1 MEESDCNINKA
12 PVKQLQEAESEFK
25 IRQDKMASEKIMS
38 FGEAN
43 GGRGGG
49 VSITFSEAGRPERGR
64 GEGGMA
70 SSPGSASPAGENI
83 HSQLAAVKLKL
94 EQKRKKIEDDKRR
107 MEMLMSKQREK
118 VGQEAFLRAVAK
130 GMSKEGSEGE
140 QQETRRPFILNNPPS
155 SSKVSTPEVESR
167 TLDLYQLQKGLQ
179 KMATTQHEPFYI
191 SQQPKQQQQQ
201 LPQQNAAQQQP
212 QAPPVSAGVHPY
224 FMYPSHP
231 PPPPWYG
238 MMPYPAH
245 PHPYYPGYPPPH
257 PQMVPPQQQQQQLQS
272 PTASISEK
280 PAPLTDKPSLS
291 SSFLEMKRLSISM
304 KMTKIGHF
312 SRSRFQAAISNRAR
326 VSSLWSGSLLPSLS
340 VPFPRSILVPRSIAQ
355 LWRSK

>member
-1 MEESDCNINKA
+1 MESDSNISKA
-12 PVKQLQEAESEFK
+12 PVKQLQEGESEFK

-38 FGEAN
+38 FVSVGGGEAN

-64 GEGGMA
+64 GEGGVA
-70 SSPGSASPAGENI
+70 SSPGSASSAGENI

-107 MEMLMSKQREK
+107 MEMLMSRQREK

-130 GMSKEGSEGE
+130 GMSKESCEGE
-140 QQETRRPFILNNPPS
+140 QHETRRPFILNNPPS

-179 KMATTQHEPFYI
+179 RMTTTQQQASPQHEPFYI

-201 LPQQNAAQQQP
+201 LPQQSAAPQQP
-212 QAPPVSAGVHPY
+212 QPPPQPVSAGVHPY
-224 FMYPSHP
+224 YMYPSHP

-238 MMPYPAH
+238 MMPYPPH
-245 PHPYYPGYPPPH
+245 PPPHPYYPGYPPPH
-257 PQMVPPQQQQQQLQS
+257 PQMVPPQQQQQHLQS
-272 PTASISEK
+272 PTASILEK

-291 SSFLEMKRLSISM
+291 SSFLEMKRLSIQARKLQCFTFLS
-304 KMTKIGHF
+304 
-312 SRSRFQAAISNRAR
+312 FQAAISD
-326 VSSLWSGSLLPSLS
+326 
-340 VPFPRSILVPRSIAQ
+340 
-355 LWRSK
+355 

>member
-1 MEESDCNINKA
+1 MESDSNISKA
-12 PVKQLQEAESEFK
+12 PVKQLQEGESEFK

-38 FGEAN
+38 FVSVGGGEAN
-43 GGRGGG
+43 GGRGG

-64 GEGGMA
+64 SEGGVA
-70 SSPGSASPAGENI
+70 SSPSSASSAGENI

-107 MEMLMSKQREK
+107 MEMLMSRQREK

-130 GMSKEGSEGE
+130 GMSKESCEGE

-179 KMATTQHEPFYI
+179 RMTTTQQQASPQHEPFYI

-201 LPQQNAAQQQP
+201 QLPQQSAAPQQP
-212 QAPPVSAGVHPY
+212 QPPPQPVSAGVHPY
-224 FMYPSHP
+224 YMYPSHPP

-238 MMPYPAH
+238 MMPYPPH
-245 PHPYYPGYPPPH
+245 PPPHPYYPGYPPPH
-257 PQMVPPQQQQQQLQS
+257 PQMVPPQQQQQHLQS
-272 PTASISEK
+272 PTASILEK

-291 SSFLEMKRLSISM
+291 SSFLEMKRLSI
-304 KMTKIGHF
+304 
-312 SRSRFQAAISNRAR
+312 
-326 VSSLWSGSLLPSLS
+326 
-340 VPFPRSILVPRSIAQ
+340 
-355 LWRSK
+355 